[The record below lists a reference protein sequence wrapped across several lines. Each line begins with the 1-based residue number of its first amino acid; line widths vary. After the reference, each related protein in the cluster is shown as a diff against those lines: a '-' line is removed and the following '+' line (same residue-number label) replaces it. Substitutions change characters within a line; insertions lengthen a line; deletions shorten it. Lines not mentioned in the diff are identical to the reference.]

1 MTFSPEE
8 NSKVCEEHSV
18 NAEGSD
24 AEDVEPTQCRP
35 RSRDKEREGIM
46 DLRITAADWMCIVMA
61 VASGLALLSLVIWWD
76 AFQVL
81 LHRLT

>member
-1 MTFSPEE
+1 
-8 NSKVCEEHSV
+8 
-18 NAEGSD
+18 
-24 AEDVEPTQCRP
+24 
-35 RSRDKEREGIM
+35 M